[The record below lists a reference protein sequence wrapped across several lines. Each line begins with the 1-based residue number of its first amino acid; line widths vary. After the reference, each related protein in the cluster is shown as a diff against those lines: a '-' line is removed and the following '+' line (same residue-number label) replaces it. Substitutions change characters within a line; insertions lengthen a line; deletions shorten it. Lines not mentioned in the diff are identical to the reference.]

1 MITSAQCLAKFGD
14 QRNPSVQSKI
24 MELWIVPQKFLTAFS
39 HVKFTNLGTIG
50 FPKKIFIN
58 KLFRPLLEKALN
70 NVVDRGYAK
79 ELKTWDGCFVIRKK
93 VSGNSLSLHS
103 WAIAC
108 DVNAWENGYNVKPKL
123 SASFVKCFTDVG
135 LEWGGYWSKPDGM
148 HFQLKNI

>member
-14 QRNPSVQSKI
+14 PRNPSVQSKI

-123 SASFVKCFTDVG
+123 SAGFVKRFTDVG